1 MITVYKVMN
10 IDKTENLYENW
21 IKKPEILFIW
31 NQLVKIEIFHKNKNL
46 IIMLMLDT
54 FSDMMNKNFNLL
66 TSDPHQL
73 QYYQRMFREIYNNLS
88 DIYDTKYH
96 KFFHYGMSYYY
107 YVYMMKDSLQ
117 LLVNYEIESNY
128 LPIESFFRGIHQIIE
143 INLLYLMKKQDKIE
157 MLLNIDNE
165 YVKKLIYRNIR
176 IWNELINLLNLLS
189 SLDELK
195 YQKYRNMIY
204 GTSGGESINLR
215 KIQKRIH
222 ALDKNVTFD
231 IQETLMKGE
240 KNKYLISAIKLY
252 QYYSTQFWLTHFNLA
267 ASTNGIKNKGTK
279 ETPILKL
286 MDKCIHMTDT
296 HINNQLYEISKIVND
311 DTVKRKVF
319 LNNKERLIGVSIY
332 NASHSLFQ
340 RK

>member
-1 MITVYKVMN
+1 MTVE
-10 IDKTENLYENW
+10 KTENLYENW

-31 NQLVKIEIFHKNKNL
+31 NQLIEIELFHTHKNL
-46 IIMLMLDT
+46 IIMSMLNT
-54 FSDMMNKNFNLL
+54 IGDMVNKNFNLL
-66 TSDPHQL
+66 TSDPYQL
-73 QYYQRMFREIYNNLS
+73 QYYQRMFGKIYNNFS
-88 DIYDTKYH
+88 DIYDIKYH
-96 KFFHYGMSYYY
+96 KFFHYGIGYYY
-107 YVYMMKDSLQ
+107 YLYMMQEPLQ
-117 LLVNYEIESNY
+117 LLVNYEIDDNY

-143 INLLYLMKKQDKIE
+143 INLLYLMQEQDKIE
-157 MLLNIDNE
+157 ILLNIDNKQ
-165 YVKKLIYRNIR
+165 VKSLIYKNIR
-176 IWNELINLLNLLS
+176 IWTELIDLLNLLS

-195 YQKYRNMIY
+195 YQRYRNMIY

-215 KIQKRIH
+215 KIQKRIQT
-222 ALDKNVTFD
+222 LDKHLTFD
-231 IQETLMKGE
+231 IQEALMGGGE
-240 KNKYLISAIKLY
+240 DKYLISAIKLY

-319 LNNKERLIGVSIY
+319 LNNKERLIGISIY
-332 NASHSLFQ
+332 NASNSLF
-340 RK
+340 